1 MSAFTY
7 SLKGR
12 DRKLASL
19 YAERRVCPWGSS
31 KSYSFQKKYKGA
43 LWRFWFTV
51 LSFGIFGYEPKKFL
65 KWGKLI
71 NIALEMVFAGGGEA
85 RRVRIQDA
93 SILTLS
99 SWCFNFLFFFFFPES
114 LSSGTVS
121 SLTNYESRLPSYFCE
136 KFVFFD
142 QMLPIA
148 AKCSVFISEKIFIN
162 LDFS

>member
-99 SWCFNFLFFFFFPES
+99 SWCFNFLFFFFSRNPS
-114 LSSGTVS
+114 LQELFLHSQIMKVGCRAIFARNSSF
-121 SLTNYESRLPSYFCE
+121 L
-136 KFVFFD
+136 
-142 QMLPIA
+142 I
-148 AKCSVFISEKIFIN
+148 KCYQ
-162 LDFS
+162 